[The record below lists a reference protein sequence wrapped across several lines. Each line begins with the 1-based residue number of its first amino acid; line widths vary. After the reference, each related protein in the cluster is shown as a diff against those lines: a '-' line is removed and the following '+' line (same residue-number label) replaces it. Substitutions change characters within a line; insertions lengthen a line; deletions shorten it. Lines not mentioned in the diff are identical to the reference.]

1 MFNKKSSCD
10 CKAQCL
16 KHLNFVILAFGI
28 ILGGF
33 FPGYYYYKAKTN
45 ANSVVV
51 KGLAEQ
57 DVKAD
62 LAIWNIKFVVTGNNL
77 QVAVGQVEEQTSI
90 IKNFLAKNNILENEI
105 NVNVLQTNDLT
116 ANPYRNV
123 NDNPVR
129 FILTQEII
137 VKSSNVDNIAKTL
150 NKSTELVNKG
160 IVFNQ
165 EYGSPVTY
173 LFTKL
178 NDIKPQM
185 LAVATQNAKK
195 AAAEF
200 AQNSGSRVG
209 NIRHANQ
216 GTFSILPAE
225 QGLNFSESTQINK
238 KVRVV
243 STVEYWL
250 K

>member
-1 MFNKKSSCD
+1 MFGKKTSCD
-10 CKAQCL
+10 CKALYL
-16 KHLNFVILAFGI
+16 KHLNFVILSLGI
-28 ILGGF
+28 MMGGF
-33 FPGYYYYKAKTN
+33 FPGYYYYKAKTG

-62 LAIWNIKFVVTGNNL
+62 LAIWNIKFVVTGNDL
-77 QVAVGQVEEQTSI
+77 QTAVNKVEKQINT
-90 IKNFLAKNNILENEI
+90 IKDFLAKNNILENEI

-116 ANPYRNV
+116 ANPYHNS
-123 NDNPVR
+123 NDNPIR
-129 FILTQEII
+129 FILTQEIV
-137 VKSSNVDNIAKTL
+137 VKSVNVDNIAKTL
-150 NKSTELVNKG
+150 NKSAELVNKG
-160 IVFNQ
+160 IIFNQ

-185 LAVATQNAKK
+185 LAIATKNAKK
-195 AAAEF
+195 AAEEF

-216 GTFSILPAE
+216 GTFSILPSE
-225 QGLNFSESTQINK
+225 QSLGASESYQINK